1 VGKIADAYVEIG
13 ADDGPFTKKIKDI
26 AYQVRR
32 ASFNMREDLKY
43 AFSADALKDLAYS
56 VRRMSFNIRA
66 DLKYA
71 FSADAMK
78 DLVYSIR
85 RASFNIKATLKET
98 FSADVVGTL
107 VTRLTGSGDAGYVA
121 SALISSG
128 FGKAI
133 LVMGGVAIAVAA
145 VAVALDYLYSRSE
158 DQKFADSVAGL
169 TGGFRGLAEEIKH
182 TDKKIAELMSSDATG
197 GTGGWLSLESWKALG
212 ERLVGIETMT
222 SQIAKNMQNA
232 VVASKLYAGNMVKA
246 AIASREQSQSKAGAV
261 MFAGLRRTAAQ
272 QDEMGVNAEAM
283 KRVLDEEGGARVAEQ
298 VLNHLRKNPSMVPSG
313 VSEEAEAQRVAGA
326 LEEGDIETARL
337 FGDLFDL
344 PAKRAQIMGEEFDKA
359 TGRAEE
365 LAHIQ
370 QEQQRKEKEF
380 RDAQIKRM
388 QRETEQASK
397 DMLKLEEQREKTAEK
412 LAEFEEQ
419 RTEKMQSAFNFQGLA
434 EARDRLFMA
443 AKDNQKDD
451 LTAGKMREEISR
463 VVDALGKLQAKWGM
477 V

>member
-1 VGKIADAYVEIG
+1 MGKIADAYVEIG

-232 VVASKLYAGNMVKA
+232 VVASKLYADNMVKA
-246 AIASREQSQSKAGAV
+246 AQAAREQSQSKAGAV

-283 KRVLDEEGGARVAEQ
+283 KRILDEQGGSRVGEQ
-298 VLNHLRKNPSMVPSG
+298 VLDYLRKNPAMVPSG
-313 VSEEAEAQRVAGA
+313 MSEEAEAQRVAGA
-326 LEEGDIETARL
+326 LEEGDLEAVQN
-337 FGDLFDL
+337 FGDIFDIAGER
-344 PAKRAQIMGEEFDKA
+344 AKMQAEKA
-359 TGRAEE
+359 AEE
-365 LAHIQ
+365 MARVQKEI
-370 QEQQRKEKEF
+370 QRKEKEF
-380 RDAQIKRM
+380 QDSKNKRM
-388 QRETEQASK
+388 ERDTEKSSK
-397 DMLKLEEQREKTAEK
+397 DMLKFEEERDKATEK
-412 LAEFEEQ
+412 LVQFEEQ
-419 RTEKMQSAFNFQGLA
+419 RAEKMQSAFNFQGLA

-451 LTAGKMREEISR
+451 LTAGKMKEEITR
-463 VVDALGKLQAKWGM
+463 VVDALSKLQAKWGM